1 MINFNEEYFSNNCY
15 FFLKER
21 EDKISL
27 YYSVADTLTE
37 SRKKD
42 DKKDFKKKDL
52 KKVKNIVNK
61 FLSSKEKVTKKDIDK
76 ELSNVSSSGEIEE
89 LIDSEGGLLNTRTPY
104 LNMTL
109 HPRKT
114 MDQTITMTRT
124 ANDPITRGYRVYY
137 GESKDSVN
145 NLLNE
150 NKLSTMEKLILQAEK
165 DGHIKGDYSQNVL
178 SSAKKIAKEFDN
190 LKNDEERK
198 SLRDYYY
205 DKFIIMIGKKKNITE
220 VDYSDAFGFE
230 ETEDMDFKNT
240 VNTLKKM
247 GVENAVHRAKEL
259 GKLPK
264 AKKRNGKLRQR
275 LSEKDSIEEQEKQ
288 KMVKMVEDILAKKSN
303 KDSDILK
310 KDNDSSVSKILIK
323 NLQSIKKLADKEG
336 ISISKLI
343 NILKTSE

>member
-1 MINFNEEYFSNNCY
+1 MINFNKEYFSNNCY

-89 LIDSEGGLLNTRTPY
+89 LVDSEGGLLNTRTPY
-104 LNMTL
+104 LNMAL

-124 ANDPITRGYRVYY
+124 SNDPITRGYRVYY
-137 GESKDSVN
+137 GEN
-145 NLLNE
+145 TE
-150 NKLSTMEKLILQAEK
+150 NDA
-165 DGHIKGDYSQNVL
+165 
-178 SSAKKIAKEFDN
+178 
-190 LKNDEERK
+190 
-198 SLRDYYY
+198 
-205 DKFIIMIGKKKNITE
+205 NIVSE
-220 VDYSDAFGFE
+220 INYSDAFGFE
-230 ETEDMDFKNT
+230 ETENMDFKNT

-275 LSEKDSIEEQEKQ
+275 LSEKDSIEEQERQ

-336 ISISKLI
+336 INISKLI

>member
-89 LIDSEGGLLNTRTPY
+89 FVDSEGGLLNTRTPY
-104 LNMTL
+104 LNMAL

-137 GESKDSVN
+137 GENKE
-145 NLLNE
+145 NE
-150 NKLSTMEKLILQAEK
+150 
-165 DGHIKGDYSQNVL
+165 GNVV
-178 SSAKKIAKEFDN
+178 S
-190 LKNDEERK
+190 
-198 SLRDYYY
+198 
-205 DKFIIMIGKKKNITE
+205 E

-288 KMVKMVEDILAKKSN
+288 KMSKMVEDILAKKTN

>member
-15 FFLKER
+15 FFLKEK

-89 LIDSEGGLLNTRTPY
+89 FVDSEGGLLNTRTPY
-104 LNMTL
+104 LNMAL

-137 GESKDSVN
+137 GENKE
-145 NLLNE
+145 NE
-150 NKLSTMEKLILQAEK
+150 
-165 DGHIKGDYSQNVL
+165 GNVV
-178 SSAKKIAKEFDN
+178 S
-190 LKNDEERK
+190 
-198 SLRDYYY
+198 
-205 DKFIIMIGKKKNITE
+205 E

-275 LSEKDSIEEQEKQ
+275 LSEKDIIEEQERK
-288 KMVKMVEDILAKKSN
+288 KMVKMVEDILTKKSN

-310 KDNDSSVSKILIK
+310 KDNDSSVSKFLIK

>member
-89 LIDSEGGLLNTRTPY
+89 LVESEGGLLNTRTPY
-104 LNMTL
+104 LNMAL

-137 GESKDSVN
+137 GENKE
-145 NLLNE
+145 NE
-150 NKLSTMEKLILQAEK
+150 
-165 DGHIKGDYSQNVL
+165 GNVV
-178 SSAKKIAKEFDN
+178 S
-190 LKNDEERK
+190 
-198 SLRDYYY
+198 
-205 DKFIIMIGKKKNITE
+205 E

-336 ISISKLI
+336 INISKLI

>member
-1 MINFNEEYFSNNCY
+1 MINFNKEYFSNNCY

-89 LIDSEGGLLNTRTPY
+89 LVDSEGGLLNTRTPY
-104 LNMTL
+104 LNMAL

-124 ANDPITRGYRVYY
+124 SNDPITRGYRVYY
-137 GESKDSVN
+137 GEN
-145 NLLNE
+145 TE
-150 NKLSTMEKLILQAEK
+150 NDA
-165 DGHIKGDYSQNVL
+165 
-178 SSAKKIAKEFDN
+178 
-190 LKNDEERK
+190 
-198 SLRDYYY
+198 
-205 DKFIIMIGKKKNITE
+205 NIVSE
-220 VDYSDAFGFE
+220 INYSDAFGFE
-230 ETEDMDFKNT
+230 ETENMDFKNT

-275 LSEKDSIEEQEKQ
+275 LSEKDSIEEQERQ

>member
-1 MINFNEEYFSNNCY
+1 MINFNKEYFSNNCY

-52 KKVKNIVNK
+52 KKVKNIINK
-61 FLSSKEKVTKKDIDK
+61 FLSSKKKVSKKDIDS
-76 ELSNVSSSGEIEE
+76 ELSGVESSGEIEE
-89 LIDSEGGLLNTRTPY
+89 FVDADGGLLNTRTPY
-104 LNMTL
+104 LNMAL

-114 MDQTITMTRT
+114 MDQTVPMSRVY
-124 ANDPITRGYRVYY
+124 NDPITRGYRVYY
-137 GESKDSVN
+137 GE
-145 NLLNE
+145 NE
-150 NKLSTMEKLILQAEK
+150 EK
-165 DGHIKGDYSQNVL
+165 DGNVV
-178 SSAKKIAKEFDN
+178 SEI
-190 LKNDEERK
+190 
-198 SLRDYYY
+198 
-205 DKFIIMIGKKKNITE
+205 
-220 VDYSDAFGFE
+220 DYSDAFGFE

-247 GVENAVHRAKEL
+247 GVENPIHRAKEL

-288 KMVKMVEDILAKKSN
+288 KMVKMVEDILTKKSN
-303 KDSDILK
+303 KDSDVLK
-310 KDNDSSVSKILIK
+310 KDNNSSVSKILVK

>member
-1 MINFNEEYFSNNCY
+1 MINFNKEYFSNNCY

-89 LIDSEGGLLNTRTPY
+89 FVDSEGGLLNTRTPY
-104 LNMTL
+104 LNMAL

-137 GESKDSVN
+137 GENKE
-145 NLLNE
+145 NE
-150 NKLSTMEKLILQAEK
+150 
-165 DGHIKGDYSQNVL
+165 GNVV
-178 SSAKKIAKEFDN
+178 S
-190 LKNDEERK
+190 
-198 SLRDYYY
+198 
-205 DKFIIMIGKKKNITE
+205 E

-336 ISISKLI
+336 INISKLI

>member
-1 MINFNEEYFSNNCY
+1 M
-15 FFLKER
+15 
-21 EDKISL
+21 
-27 YYSVADTLTE
+27 A
-37 SRKKD
+37 
-42 DKKDFKKKDL
+42 
-52 KKVKNIVNK
+52 
-61 FLSSKEKVTKKDIDK
+61 
-76 ELSNVSSSGEIEE
+76 
-89 LIDSEGGLLNTRTPY
+89 
-104 LNMTL
+104 L

-124 ANDPITRGYRVYY
+124 SNDPITRGYRVYY
-137 GESKDSVN
+137 GEN
-145 NLLNE
+145 TE
-150 NKLSTMEKLILQAEK
+150 NDA
-165 DGHIKGDYSQNVL
+165 
-178 SSAKKIAKEFDN
+178 
-190 LKNDEERK
+190 
-198 SLRDYYY
+198 
-205 DKFIIMIGKKKNITE
+205 NIVSE
-220 VDYSDAFGFE
+220 INYSDAFGFE
-230 ETEDMDFKNT
+230 ETENMDFKNT

-247 GVENAVHRAKEL
+247 GVENPIHRAKEL

-275 LSEKDSIEEQEKQ
+275 LSEKDSIEEQERQ

>member
-1 MINFNEEYFSNNCY
+1 MINFNIEYFNNNCY

-52 KKVKNIVNK
+52 KKVKNIINK
-61 FLSSKEKVTKKDIDK
+61 FLSSKEKVSKKDIDK
-76 ELSNVSSSGEIEE
+76 ELSGVESSGEIEE
-89 LIDSEGGLLNTRTPY
+89 FIDADGGLLNTRTPY
-104 LNMTL
+104 LNMAL

-114 MDQTITMTRT
+114 MDQTVPMSRVY
-124 ANDPITRGYRVYY
+124 NDPITRGYRVYY
-137 GESKDSVN
+137 GES
-145 NLLNE
+145 E
-150 NKLSTMEKLILQAEK
+150 NKGNKVVS
-165 DGHIKGDYSQNVL
+165 
-178 SSAKKIAKEFDN
+178 
-190 LKNDEERK
+190 
-198 SLRDYYY
+198 
-205 DKFIIMIGKKKNITE
+205 E

-264 AKKRNGKLRQR
+264 AKKKNGKLRQR

-288 KMVKMVEDILAKKSN
+288 KMVKMVEDILTKKNN
-303 KDSDILK
+303 KDSDILS
-310 KDNDSSVSKILIK
+310 KDSNTSVSKILVK

>member
-89 LIDSEGGLLNTRTPY
+89 FVDSSGGLLNTRTPY
-104 LNMTL
+104 LNMAL

-124 ANDPITRGYRVYY
+124 SNDPITRGYRVYY
-137 GESKDSVN
+137 GENKE
-145 NLLNE
+145 NE
-150 NKLSTMEKLILQAEK
+150 
-165 DGHIKGDYSQNVL
+165 GNVV
-178 SSAKKIAKEFDN
+178 S
-190 LKNDEERK
+190 
-198 SLRDYYY
+198 
-205 DKFIIMIGKKKNITE
+205 E

-288 KMVKMVEDILAKKSN
+288 KMYKMVEDILAKKSN

-336 ISISKLI
+336 INISKLI

>member
-89 LIDSEGGLLNTRTPY
+89 FVDSEGGLLNTRTPY
-104 LNMTL
+104 LNMAL

-124 ANDPITRGYRVYY
+124 SNDPITRGYRVYY
-137 GESKDSVN
+137 GENKE
-145 NLLNE
+145 NE
-150 NKLSTMEKLILQAEK
+150 
-165 DGHIKGDYSQNVL
+165 GNVV
-178 SSAKKIAKEFDN
+178 S
-190 LKNDEERK
+190 
-198 SLRDYYY
+198 
-205 DKFIIMIGKKKNITE
+205 E

-336 ISISKLI
+336 INISKLI

>member
-89 LIDSEGGLLNTRTPY
+89 FVDSSGGLLNTRTPY
-104 LNMTL
+104 LNMAL

-137 GESKDSVN
+137 GENKE
-145 NLLNE
+145 NE
-150 NKLSTMEKLILQAEK
+150 
-165 DGHIKGDYSQNVL
+165 GNVV
-178 SSAKKIAKEFDN
+178 S
-190 LKNDEERK
+190 
-198 SLRDYYY
+198 
-205 DKFIIMIGKKKNITE
+205 E

-288 KMVKMVEDILAKKSN
+288 KMSKMVEDILAKKSN

-336 ISISKLI
+336 INISKLI

>member
-89 LIDSEGGLLNTRTPY
+89 FVDSSGGLLNTRTPY
-104 LNMTL
+104 LNMAL

-124 ANDPITRGYRVYY
+124 SNDPITRGYRVYY
-137 GESKDSVN
+137 GENKE
-145 NLLNE
+145 NE
-150 NKLSTMEKLILQAEK
+150 
-165 DGHIKGDYSQNVL
+165 GNVV
-178 SSAKKIAKEFDN
+178 S
-190 LKNDEERK
+190 
-198 SLRDYYY
+198 
-205 DKFIIMIGKKKNITE
+205 E

-336 ISISKLI
+336 INISKLI

>member
-42 DKKDFKKKDL
+42 DKKNFKKKDL

-61 FLSSKEKVTKKDIDK
+61 FLTSKEKVTKKDIDK
-76 ELSNVSSSGEIEE
+76 ELSNVSLSGEIEE
-89 LIDSEGGLLNTRTPY
+89 FVDSDGGLLNTKTPY
-104 LNMTL
+104 LNMAL
-109 HPRKT
+109 HPKKT

-124 ANDPITRGYRVYY
+124 SNDPITRGYRVYY
-137 GESKDSVN
+137 GESKESN
-145 NLLNE
+145 
-150 NKLSTMEKLILQAEK
+150 
-165 DGHIKGDYSQNVL
+165 GNVV
-178 SSAKKIAKEFDN
+178 S
-190 LKNDEERK
+190 
-198 SLRDYYY
+198 
-205 DKFIIMIGKKKNITE
+205 E

-275 LSEKDSIEEQEKQ
+275 LSEKDSIEEQERQ

-303 KDSDILK
+303 KNSDILK

-336 ISISKLI
+336 INISKLI

>member
-1 MINFNEEYFSNNCY
+1 MINFNIEYFNNNCY
-15 FFLKER
+15 FFLKEK

-52 KKVKNIVNK
+52 KKVKNIINK
-61 FLSSKEKVTKKDIDK
+61 FLSSKEKVSKKDIDK
-76 ELSNVSSSGEIEE
+76 ELSGVESSGEIEE
-89 LIDSEGGLLNTRTPY
+89 FIDADGGLLNKRTPY
-104 LNMTL
+104 LNMAL

-114 MDQTITMTRT
+114 MDQTVPMSRVY
-124 ANDPITRGYRVYY
+124 NDPITRGYRVYY
-137 GESKDSVN
+137 GESEDKG
-145 NLLNE
+145 
-150 NKLSTMEKLILQAEK
+150 NKVVSEI
-165 DGHIKGDYSQNVL
+165 
-178 SSAKKIAKEFDN
+178 
-190 LKNDEERK
+190 
-198 SLRDYYY
+198 
-205 DKFIIMIGKKKNITE
+205 
-220 VDYSDAFGFE
+220 DYSDAFGFE

-264 AKKRNGKLRQR
+264 AKKKNGKLRQR
-275 LSEKDSIEEQEKQ
+275 LSEKDSIEEQGKQ
-288 KMVKMVEDILAKKSN
+288 KMIKMVEDILTKKSG

-310 KDNDSSVSKILIK
+310 KDNNNSVSKILIK

>member
-89 LIDSEGGLLNTRTPY
+89 LVDSEGGLLNTRTPY
-104 LNMTL
+104 LNMAL

-124 ANDPITRGYRVYY
+124 SNDPITRGYRVYY
-137 GESKDSVN
+137 GEN
-145 NLLNE
+145 TE
-150 NKLSTMEKLILQAEK
+150 NDA
-165 DGHIKGDYSQNVL
+165 
-178 SSAKKIAKEFDN
+178 
-190 LKNDEERK
+190 
-198 SLRDYYY
+198 
-205 DKFIIMIGKKKNITE
+205 NIVSE
-220 VDYSDAFGFE
+220 INYSDAFGFE
-230 ETEDMDFKNT
+230 ETENMDFKNT

-247 GVENAVHRAKEL
+247 GVENPIHRAKEL

-275 LSEKDSIEEQEKQ
+275 LSEKDSIEEQERQ

-336 ISISKLI
+336 INISKLI

>member
-89 LIDSEGGLLNTRTPY
+89 LVDSEGGLLNTRTPY
-104 LNMTL
+104 LNMAL

-124 ANDPITRGYRVYY
+124 SNDPITRGYRVYY
-137 GESKDSVN
+137 GEN
-145 NLLNE
+145 TE
-150 NKLSTMEKLILQAEK
+150 NDA
-165 DGHIKGDYSQNVL
+165 
-178 SSAKKIAKEFDN
+178 
-190 LKNDEERK
+190 
-198 SLRDYYY
+198 
-205 DKFIIMIGKKKNITE
+205 NIVSE
-220 VDYSDAFGFE
+220 INYSDAFGFE
-230 ETEDMDFKNT
+230 ETENMDFKNT

-247 GVENAVHRAKEL
+247 GVENPVHRAKEL

-275 LSEKDSIEEQEKQ
+275 LSEKDSIEEQERQ

>member
-42 DKKDFKKKDL
+42 DKKDFKKRDL

-76 ELSNVSSSGEIEE
+76 ELSKVTSSGEIEE
-89 LIDSEGGLLNTRTPY
+89 FVDSEGGLLNTRTPY
-104 LNMTL
+104 LNMAL

-124 ANDPITRGYRVYY
+124 SNDPITRGYRVYY
-137 GESKDSVN
+137 GE
-145 NLLNE
+145 
-150 NKLSTMEKLILQAEK
+150 
-165 DGHIKGDYSQNVL
+165 G
-178 SSAKKIAKEFDN
+178 KES
-190 LKNDEERK
+190 E
-198 SLRDYYY
+198 
-205 DKFIIMIGKKKNITE
+205 GKVVSEI
-220 VDYSDAFGFE
+220 DYSDAFGFE

-275 LSEKDSIEEQEKQ
+275 LSEKDNIEEQERQ

-310 KDNDSSVSKILIK
+310 KDSDSSVSKILVK

>member
-89 LIDSEGGLLNTRTPY
+89 LVDSEGGLLNTRTPY
-104 LNMTL
+104 LNMAL

-124 ANDPITRGYRVYY
+124 SNDPITRGYRVYY
-137 GESKDSVN
+137 GEN
-145 NLLNE
+145 TE
-150 NKLSTMEKLILQAEK
+150 NDA
-165 DGHIKGDYSQNVL
+165 
-178 SSAKKIAKEFDN
+178 
-190 LKNDEERK
+190 
-198 SLRDYYY
+198 
-205 DKFIIMIGKKKNITE
+205 NIVSE
-220 VDYSDAFGFE
+220 INYSDAFGFE
-230 ETEDMDFKNT
+230 ETENMDFKNT

-247 GVENAVHRAKEL
+247 GVENPIHRAKEL

-275 LSEKDSIEEQEKQ
+275 LSEKDSIEEQERQ

>member
-1 MINFNEEYFSNNCY
+1 
-15 FFLKER
+15 
-21 EDKISL
+21 
-27 YYSVADTLTE
+27 VADTLTE

-89 LIDSEGGLLNTRTPY
+89 FVDSEGGLLNTRTPY
-104 LNMTL
+104 LNMAL

-137 GESKDSVN
+137 GENKE
-145 NLLNE
+145 NE
-150 NKLSTMEKLILQAEK
+150 
-165 DGHIKGDYSQNVL
+165 GNVV
-178 SSAKKIAKEFDN
+178 S
-190 LKNDEERK
+190 
-198 SLRDYYY
+198 
-205 DKFIIMIGKKKNITE
+205 E

-336 ISISKLI
+336 INISKLI

>member
-1 MINFNEEYFSNNCY
+1 MINFNKEYFSNNCY

-89 LIDSEGGLLNTRTPY
+89 FVDSEGGLLNTRTPY
-104 LNMTL
+104 LNMAL

-124 ANDPITRGYRVYY
+124 SNDPITRGYRVYY
-137 GESKDSVN
+137 GENKE
-145 NLLNE
+145 NE
-150 NKLSTMEKLILQAEK
+150 
-165 DGHIKGDYSQNVL
+165 GNVV
-178 SSAKKIAKEFDN
+178 S
-190 LKNDEERK
+190 
-198 SLRDYYY
+198 
-205 DKFIIMIGKKKNITE
+205 E

-247 GVENAVHRAKEL
+247 GVDNPVHRAKEL

-288 KMVKMVEDILAKKSN
+288 KMSKMVEDILAKKSN

-336 ISISKLI
+336 INISKLI

>member
-89 LIDSEGGLLNTRTPY
+89 FVDSEGGLLNTRTPY
-104 LNMTL
+104 LNMAL

-124 ANDPITRGYRVYY
+124 SNDPITRGYRVYY
-137 GESKDSVN
+137 GENKE
-145 NLLNE
+145 NE
-150 NKLSTMEKLILQAEK
+150 
-165 DGHIKGDYSQNVL
+165 GNVV
-178 SSAKKIAKEFDN
+178 S
-190 LKNDEERK
+190 
-198 SLRDYYY
+198 
-205 DKFIIMIGKKKNITE
+205 E

-247 GVENAVHRAKEL
+247 GVDNPVHRAKEL

-288 KMVKMVEDILAKKSN
+288 KMSKMVEDILAKKSN

>member
-15 FFLKER
+15 FFLKEK

-89 LIDSEGGLLNTRTPY
+89 FVDSEGGLLNTRTPY
-104 LNMTL
+104 LNMAL

-137 GESKDSVN
+137 GENKE
-145 NLLNE
+145 NE
-150 NKLSTMEKLILQAEK
+150 
-165 DGHIKGDYSQNVL
+165 GNVV
-178 SSAKKIAKEFDN
+178 S
-190 LKNDEERK
+190 
-198 SLRDYYY
+198 
-205 DKFIIMIGKKKNITE
+205 E

-275 LSEKDSIEEQEKQ
+275 LSEKDSIEEQERK
-288 KMVKMVEDILAKKSN
+288 KMVKMVEDILTKKSN

-310 KDNDSSVSKILIK
+310 KDNDSSVSKFLIK

>member
-1 MINFNEEYFSNNCY
+1 MINFNTEYFENNCY
-15 FFLKER
+15 FYLKDR
-21 EDKISL
+21 GDKISL

-89 LIDSEGGLLNTRTPY
+89 FVDSEGGLLNTRTPY
-104 LNMTL
+104 LNMAL

-137 GESKDSVN
+137 GENKE
-145 NLLNE
+145 NE
-150 NKLSTMEKLILQAEK
+150 
-165 DGHIKGDYSQNVL
+165 GNVV
-178 SSAKKIAKEFDN
+178 S
-190 LKNDEERK
+190 
-198 SLRDYYY
+198 
-205 DKFIIMIGKKKNITE
+205 E

-336 ISISKLI
+336 INISKLI

>member
-89 LIDSEGGLLNTRTPY
+89 FVDSEGGLLNTRTPY
-104 LNMTL
+104 LNMAL

-124 ANDPITRGYRVYY
+124 SNDPITRGYRVYY
-137 GESKDSVN
+137 GEN
-145 NLLNE
+145 TE
-150 NKLSTMEKLILQAEK
+150 NDA
-165 DGHIKGDYSQNVL
+165 
-178 SSAKKIAKEFDN
+178 
-190 LKNDEERK
+190 
-198 SLRDYYY
+198 
-205 DKFIIMIGKKKNITE
+205 NIVSE
-220 VDYSDAFGFE
+220 INYSDAFGFE
-230 ETEDMDFKNT
+230 ETENMDFKNT

-247 GVENAVHRAKEL
+247 GVENPVHRAKEL

-275 LSEKDSIEEQEKQ
+275 LSEKDSIEEQERQ